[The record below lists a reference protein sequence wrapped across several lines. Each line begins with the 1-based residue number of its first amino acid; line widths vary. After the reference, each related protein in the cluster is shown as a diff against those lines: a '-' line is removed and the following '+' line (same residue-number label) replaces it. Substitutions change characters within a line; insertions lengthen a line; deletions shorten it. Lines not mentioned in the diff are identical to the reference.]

1 MENEKEYRNIYQIAL
16 DNAISDIEYCY
27 SDSFEEVPE
36 KRLDEIKLL
45 QELVDKN
52 ESRDVINK
60 KIITIFDGT
69 NTYDE
74 GWEGYCPN
82 CKSIV
87 KQSFYEEE
95 VNYCSYCGQKLS
107 WKQNENEKES

>member
-1 MENEKEYRNIYQIAL
+1 MTFKEAYKEMLKGKKVR
-16 DNAISDIEYCY
+16 
-27 SDSFEEVPE
+27 
-36 KRLDEIKLL
+36 RL
-45 QELVDKN
+45 
-52 ESRDVINK
+52 
-60 KIITIFDGT
+60 
-69 NTYDE
+69 
-74 GWEGYCPN
+74 GWEGYCPC